1 MSDLKKIIKANIESL
16 FTEDKYFGDM
26 ESAFGVDKELSVK
39 EKEQFDDMEETG
51 VEKNGKT
58 MSHKQVNGE
67 KEVADASKQTGKD
80 AVAYYKETAKKMKKF
95 QTPSEKD
102 QKPSQIGEGLKNEQ
116 KINEV
121 AGLAIIGGIAALGI
135 AAKWAAGKVKTH
147 LLNKKFKKTGE
158 KEEITNAEGK
168 TVSVMYGYETK
179 NGNHYWGVNVQGGDG
194 DEGYNEENTFLFK
207 DEKAKDVKDYLS
219 KGGTPHEPGGLDGG
233 GGYSPDNVG
242 PFKSDQRISRGT
254 NESIEDTPKVDREEA
269 SDDVDA
275 YEVEALGAGKMS
287 GLKYDDEDSEQY
299 KAFEDRND
307 AEMEGDTTYEKI
319 KKNGKKYKD
328 YKYDKPDEYHNS
340 PKVRVKESV
349 ISEAINEDMGGFIK
363 SKVIPKIK
371 EAGIQILPLIT
382 GEMSKEATEKV
393 KGFENGSAISFKD
406 NYNENY
412 SNMVVIIVNVSK
424 KDVLNSIIKHF
435 GITDGKA
442 KTKTISDDGGW
453 DDGKQVG
460 GGSTTNNGD
469 IVLDQEPHNDM
480 GVWKVRL
487 YTVRKEETTNE
498 NKKTKKMEYTDVIE
512 ENIFKAN
519 GKLISEE
526 QVLKIANKVP
536 SRVKI
541 DESVF
546 AITDGDNYYRLMWE
560 GDEPVITH
568 SKNTKVVSESIS
580 KMKAMWEFNTKD
592 SHSTKKNI
600 TESGDDA
607 FKRMFK
613 QMRETEGLVGEKTL
627 NESVDLRNISQ
638 DGKFKEG
645 VFLVPSMS
653 YNDEERIKD
662 ARLKPMKIEKE
673 EGNRDQLHL
682 VDSKGNEKVYGID
695 DGIVADLITYEEALE
710 KNK

>member
-1 MSDLKKIIKANIESL
+1 
-16 FTEDKYFGDM
+16 
-26 ESAFGVDKELSVK
+26 
-39 EKEQFDDMEETG
+39 
-51 VEKNGKT
+51 
-58 MSHKQVNGE
+58 
-67 KEVADASKQTGKD
+67 
-80 AVAYYKETAKKMKKF
+80 
-95 QTPSEKD
+95 
-102 QKPSQIGEGLKNEQ
+102 
-116 KINEV
+116 
-121 AGLAIIGGIAALGI
+121 
-135 AAKWAAGKVKTH
+135 
-147 LLNKKFKKTGE
+147 
-158 KEEITNAEGK
+158 
-168 TVSVMYGYETK
+168 
-179 NGNHYWGVNVQGGDG
+179 
-194 DEGYNEENTFLFK
+194 
-207 DEKAKDVKDYLS
+207 
-219 KGGTPHEPGGLDGG
+219 
-233 GGYSPDNVG
+233 
-242 PFKSDQRISRGT
+242 
-254 NESIEDTPKVDREEA
+254 
-269 SDDVDA
+269 
-275 YEVEALGAGKMS
+275 
-287 GLKYDDEDSEQY
+287 
-299 KAFEDRND
+299 
-307 AEMEGDTTYEKI
+307 
-319 KKNGKKYKD
+319 
-328 YKYDKPDEYHNS
+328 
-340 PKVRVKESV
+340 
-349 ISEAINEDMGGFIK
+349 
-363 SKVIPKIK
+363 
-371 EAGIQILPLIT
+371 
-382 GEMSKEATEKV
+382 
-393 KGFENGSAISFKD
+393 
-406 NYNENY
+406 
-412 SNMVVIIVNVSK
+412 
-424 KDVLNSIIKHF
+424 
-435 GITDGKA
+435 
-442 KTKTISDDGGW
+442 
-453 DDGKQVG
+453 
-460 GGSTTNNGD
+460 
-469 IVLDQEPHNDM
+469 M

-568 SKNTKVVSESIS
+568 SKNTEVVSESIS
-580 KMKAMWEFNTKD
+580 KMKAMWEYDTKA
-592 SHSTKKNI
+592 SYSTKNNI
-600 TESGDDA
+600 TESADDA

>member
-16 FTEDKYFGDM
+16 FTEEKYFGDM

-102 QKPSQIGEGLKNEQ
+102 QKPSQIGEGLTD
-116 KINEV
+116 
-121 AGLAIIGGIAALGI
+121 A
-135 AAKWAAGKVKTH
+135 
-147 LLNKKFKKTGE
+147 
-158 KEEITNAEGK
+158 
-168 TVSVMYGYETK
+168 
-179 NGNHYWGVNVQGGDG
+179 
-194 DEGYNEENTFLFK
+194 
-207 DEKAKDVKDYLS
+207 
-219 KGGTPHEPGGLDGG
+219 
-233 GGYSPDNVG
+233 
-242 PFKSDQRISRGT
+242 
-254 NESIEDTPKVDREEA
+254 PKVDREEA

-340 PKVRVKESV
+340 PKVRVKE
-349 ISEAINEDMGGFIK
+349 
-363 SKVIPKIK
+363 
-371 EAGIQILPLIT
+371 
-382 GEMSKEATEKV
+382 
-393 KGFENGSAISFKD
+393 
-406 NYNENY
+406 
-412 SNMVVIIVNVSK
+412 
-424 KDVLNSIIKHF
+424 
-435 GITDGKA
+435 
-442 KTKTISDDGGW
+442 
-453 DDGKQVG
+453 
-460 GGSTTNNGD
+460 
-469 IVLDQEPHNDM
+469 
-480 GVWKVRL
+480 
-487 YTVRKEETTNE
+487 
-498 NKKTKKMEYTDVIE
+498 NKMKMEYTDVME

-568 SKNTKVVSESIS
+568 SKNTEVVSESIS

>member
-16 FTEDKYFGDM
+16 FTEEKYFGDM

-51 VEKNGKT
+51 VEKNGPLMKKD
-58 MSHKQVNGE
+58 KQNGE
-67 KEVADASKQTGKD
+67 KEVEKASKQTGKD

-102 QKPSQIGEGLKNEQ
+102 QKPSQIGEGLTD
-116 KINEV
+116 
-121 AGLAIIGGIAALGI
+121 A
-135 AAKWAAGKVKTH
+135 
-147 LLNKKFKKTGE
+147 
-158 KEEITNAEGK
+158 
-168 TVSVMYGYETK
+168 
-179 NGNHYWGVNVQGGDG
+179 
-194 DEGYNEENTFLFK
+194 
-207 DEKAKDVKDYLS
+207 
-219 KGGTPHEPGGLDGG
+219 
-233 GGYSPDNVG
+233 
-242 PFKSDQRISRGT
+242 
-254 NESIEDTPKVDREEA
+254 PKVDREEA

-349 ISEAINEDMGGFIK
+349 ISEAINEDIKGFLT
-363 SKVIPKIK
+363 SKVVPKIQ
-371 EAGIQILPLIT
+371 EAGLQFLPFINGQIQRD
-382 GEMSKEATEKV
+382 AVDQV
-393 KGFENGSAISFKD
+393 KGFEDGAAISYDTPKGV
-406 NYNENY
+406 EL
-412 SNMVVIIVNVSK
+412 VRIIVNMSK
-424 KDVLNSIIKHF
+424 KDVLNK
-435 GITDGKA
+435 
-442 KTKTISDDGGW
+442 
-453 DDGKQVG
+453 
-460 GGSTTNNGD
+460 
-469 IVLDQEPHNDM
+469 DM

-568 SKNTKVVSESIS
+568 SKNTEVVSESIS
-580 KMKAMWEFNTKD
+580 KMKAMWEYDTKA
-592 SHSTKKNI
+592 SYSTKNNI
-600 TESGDDA
+600 TESADDA

>member
-16 FTEDKYFGDM
+16 FTEEKYFGDM

-102 QKPSQIGEGLKNEQ
+102 QKPSQIGEGLTD
-116 KINEV
+116 
-121 AGLAIIGGIAALGI
+121 A
-135 AAKWAAGKVKTH
+135 
-147 LLNKKFKKTGE
+147 
-158 KEEITNAEGK
+158 
-168 TVSVMYGYETK
+168 
-179 NGNHYWGVNVQGGDG
+179 
-194 DEGYNEENTFLFK
+194 
-207 DEKAKDVKDYLS
+207 
-219 KGGTPHEPGGLDGG
+219 
-233 GGYSPDNVG
+233 
-242 PFKSDQRISRGT
+242 
-254 NESIEDTPKVDREEA
+254 PKVDREEA

-435 GITDGKA
+435 GITDGNA

-469 IVLDQEPHNDM
+469 IVFDQEPHNDM
-480 GVWKVRL
+480 GVWTVRL

-526 QVLKIANKVP
+526 QVLKIANLELKLTSQYSLSQMVTTI
-536 SRVKI
+536 I
-541 DESVF
+541 D
-546 AITDGDNYYRLMWE
+546 
-560 GDEPVITH
+560 
-568 SKNTKVVSESIS
+568 
-580 KMKAMWEFNTKD
+580 
-592 SHSTKKNI
+592 
-600 TESGDDA
+600 
-607 FKRMFK
+607 
-613 QMRETEGLVGEKTL
+613 
-627 NESVDLRNISQ
+627 
-638 DGKFKEG
+638 
-645 VFLVPSMS
+645 
-653 YNDEERIKD
+653 
-662 ARLKPMKIEKE
+662 
-673 EGNRDQLHL
+673 
-682 VDSKGNEKVYGID
+682 
-695 DGIVADLITYEEALE
+695 
-710 KNK
+710 